1 MRVALPR
8 QLLELAVVAALV
20 GIGLTEVSRAPDR
33 TGPLAVH
40 AAAVVVLGVA
50 LVWRRDRPL
59 LTTLTGAGAVAVQ
72 CAVGWAG
79 SAAELVL
86 FLFLVVHAG
95 THQDAR
101 TRAGGLVALGTAYV
115 AVLLRDPSTVTFAAA
130 LPSLV
135 LFAAAAAVGIGL
147 QHRAAAAASELAAAR
162 LARDHQEQQAA
173 QQLAHERTRLAREL
187 HDVVTH
193 SLSVVVVQAGALRL
207 DSPPEHAERL
217 AAIEGTARSA
227 LAEMRRLLGVLRG
240 EPATD
245 LNPQPGL
252 NQLPA
257 LVEPLR
263 ATGLEVTVEMT
274 GTTRP
279 LPPGLDLAAYR
290 VVQESVTNVLNH
302 AAAQAVTVT
311 LDWQR
316 DRLVVT
322 VRDDGLPRDRS
333 GGHEGGRGL
342 LGLAER
348 VALYGGS
355 LQHGPLARR
364 GYELRAEL
372 PLLAAPEESYL

>member
-1 MRVALPR
+1 VRVAPSR
-8 QLLELAVVAALV
+8 RLLELAVVAALV
-20 GIGLTEVSRAPDR
+20 GIGLTEVTRAPDR
-33 TGPLAVH
+33 TGPLAMH
-40 AAAVVVLGVA
+40 AAALVALGVA
-50 LVWRRDRPL
+50 VAWRRVLPL
-59 LTTLTGAGAVAVQ
+59 LTTLTGAGTVAVQ
-72 CAVGWAG
+72 SAMGWAG

-86 FLFLVVHAG
+86 FLFLVLHAG
-95 THQDAR
+95 THQD
-101 TRAGGLVALGTAYV
+101 TRRRVGGLVALGTGYV

-135 LFAAAAAVGIGL
+135 LFAAAAAVGSAL
-147 QHRAAAAASELAAAR
+147 HHRAAAAASEVAAAR
-162 LARDHQEQQAA
+162 LAQNDQERQAA

-207 DSPPEHAERL
+207 DSQPEQAERL

-245 LNPQPGL
+245 LSPQPGL
-252 NQLPA
+252 DQLSA
-257 LVEPLR
+257 LVEPLL
-263 ATGLEVTVEMT
+263 ATGLEVRVDVT
-274 GTTRP
+274 GSARP

-302 AAAQAVTVT
+302 SVAQAVTVA
-311 LDWQR
+311 LDWQP

-322 VRDDGLPRDRS
+322 VRDDGAHADRS
-333 GGHEGGRGL
+333 GGREGGRGL

-355 LQHGPLARR
+355 LRHGPVGRR

-372 PLLAAPEESYL
+372 PLVAASDRSAL